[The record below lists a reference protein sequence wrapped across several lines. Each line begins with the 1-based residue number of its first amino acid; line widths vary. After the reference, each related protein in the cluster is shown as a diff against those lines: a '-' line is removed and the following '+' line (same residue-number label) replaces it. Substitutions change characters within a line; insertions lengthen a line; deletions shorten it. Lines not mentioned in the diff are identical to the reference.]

1 MELVVGRIGRP
12 HGVRGEVSVDV
23 RTDDPDQRYAPG
35 TVLTG
40 DPSRRALTVVSSRW
54 HHGRLLV
61 LFEGS
66 VGREGAE
73 ALRGELLV
81 VDSATAGSTEPG
93 EYWDHQLVG
102 LGVVRRDGSRVGEII
117 EVIHL
122 PGSEVLAVRRE
133 NGGEALI
140 PFVEAIVPIVDLEAG
155 HVVIDPPDGLL
166 EINDA
171 AAPPPSPAES

>member
-23 RTDDPDQRYAPG
+23 RTDDPEQRYAPG
-35 TVLTG
+35 AVLTA
-40 DPSRRALTVVSSRW
+40 DPSRRLLTVVASRW

-61 LFEGS
+61 QFEDS

-73 ALRGELLV
+73 ALRGQLLV
-81 VDSATAGSTEPG
+81 VDSTTAGGTEPG

-102 LGVVRRDGSRVGEII
+102 LAVLRLDGSKVGEII

-122 PGSEVLAVRRE
+122 PGSEVLAIRRE
-133 NGGEALI
+133 DGGEALI
-140 PFVEAIVPIVDLEAG
+140 PFVAAIVPTVDIELG
-155 HVVIDPPDGLL
+155 HVVIDPPEGLL

-171 AAPPPSPAES
+171 TPPES